1 MKNLSLRLRLSFILL
16 SLFIITS
23 LIATSISMYKTKE
36 SLTELFDTQLYY
48 FAQRVS
54 TSNIDILLDSS
65 SSNFIKDESK

>member
-23 LIATSISMYKTKE
+23 LVATSINMYKTKE

-54 TSNIDILLDSS
+54 T
-65 SSNFIKDESK
+65 